1 MSFMSCE
8 ETRQT
13 LSLYVDDCVSLPARV
28 AIDEHLD
35 RCPVCR
41 AEIAEL
47 RSLTRSLKMMTR
59 PIPPAGLAETITD
72 LLTIEAAARLAPKP
86 SWGRRVARFLEPR
99 LMPYSVG
106 SFASVILF
114 FLMFTALRPH
124 FVALHEAALSAALN
138 NGSGE
143 YEVSTVRA
151 IPGYDLFEPI
161 DPKKFAESRAPY
173 GEESPSLD
181 PGGALAKLTRTYS
194 RLHATY
200 NHNGDAD
207 EMSIAF
213 VVFTNGTAS
222 MVDVVQ
228 PPRDRRMLDNVESA
242 IRKNAPFVP
251 ASYDRRPDTM
261 RFVLTLGPTV
271 EVDGQNF

>member
-1 MSFMSCE
+1 MSLMTCE

-28 AIDEHLD
+28 AMDDHLD

-41 AEIAEL
+41 AEVAEL

-59 PIPPAGLAETITD
+59 PTPPAGLAETITD
-72 LLTIEAAARLAPKP
+72 LLTIEAAARLTPKP

-99 LMPYSVG
+99 LMPYTIG

-124 FVALHEAALSAALN
+124 FVALREAALSAALN

-143 YEVSTVRA
+143 YEVSTVRT

-181 PGGALAKLTRTYS
+181 PRGALAKLTRTYS

-200 NHNGDAD
+200 NDNGDAD

-222 MVDVVQ
+222 LVDVVQ

-242 IRKNAPFVP
+242 IRKNAPFVR

-261 RFVLTLGPTV
+261 RFVLTLGTKV
-271 EVDGQNF
+271 EVDSQNF